1 MCFAHDRSAPGAD
14 LRSPG
19 QLIVQISGLRINP
32 ILFGMRRR
40 RNANHGDN
48 GQNIKAARQT
58 GTGRAHAIITDDMSA
73 AGPAIPHGNKL
84 SATSRMM
91 QVLAVCR
98 SSIC

>member
-1 MCFAHDRSAPGAD
+1 MCLAHDRSAPGAD

-40 RNANHGDN
+40 RNANHGDS

-58 GTGRAHAIITDDMSA
+58 GTGRARAITDDLSA
-73 AGPAIPHGNKL
+73 AGPAIQHCNKPPM
-84 SATSRMM
+84 TSRMM
-91 QVLAVCR
+91 QVLAVW
-98 SSIC
+98 